1 MREVQDPDIFD
12 LILKLYV
19 CMRVILFMMS
29 KIVLVL
35 ARAMDRAKYNF
46 LIICRYLNFVKKKK
60 IFVFVFSNLEQS
72 HIYGEFFMVLLFM
85 LFNGPPKLRK

>member
-60 IFVFVFSNLEQS
+60 NLCFCVFQSGAESYLWRVF
-72 HIYGEFFMVLLFM
+72 YGIAFYAF
-85 LFNGPPKLRK
+85 